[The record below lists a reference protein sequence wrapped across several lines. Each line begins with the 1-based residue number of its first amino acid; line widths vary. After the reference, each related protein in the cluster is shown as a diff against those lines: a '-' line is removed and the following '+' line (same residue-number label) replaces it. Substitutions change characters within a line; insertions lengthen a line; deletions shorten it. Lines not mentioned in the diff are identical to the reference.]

1 MDPIN
6 YNIQVKDPFES
17 SLQAAQAGVN
27 LSNLAEQQAEK
38 QRLIQQQ
45 QQMRS
50 DLATLAQNPNPT
62 ANDFA
67 SMTIK
72 YPELADHFKNTWN
85 MLDVDRQK
93 TAINQAS
100 QVYSALMTGNND
112 VAQSLLEKQAEAAKN
127 AGRADDAQHA
137 ETLAKLVQMNPATA
151 KTSAGLMLASALG
164 PDKFAENFSKISAIP
179 SAIKKGEAEAT
190 SATLEAHNKP
200 TEIDLSN
207 LTKAQALENGKIERR
222 LKVLDAQIKIADSET
237 KRQDLQLKRDQLVQ
251 KQQQL
256 TQGNTEAAQGQ
267 MDTINSTL
275 STVDKALNHPG
286 LESGTGFGG
295 DVNAF
300 FSGSDAA
307 NFRTVV
313 NTLKSQ
319 LFLAQAK
326 QTKGMGLGALSDAE
340 GARFE
345 KSVSSLETNQSPE
358 SFRESLGVIKD
369 SLLKAQ
375 RNLTAS
381 GKPQTSGGGF
391 VMSHPAFGTITEGEI
406 NKVLAEHPGYTR
418 QQVIDYIKS
427 TGGQ

>member
-27 LSNLAEQQAEK
+27 LSNFAEQQAEK

-50 DLATLAQNPNPT
+50 DLATLAQNPSPT

-85 MLDVDRQK
+85 MLDADRQK

-112 VAQSLLEKQAEAAKN
+112 VAQSLLEKQAEAARN
-127 AGRADDAQHA
+127 AGRTDDAQHA
-137 ETLAKLVQMNPATA
+137 ETLAKLVEMNPATA

-164 PDKFAENFSKISAIP
+164 PDKFAENFSKISVIP
-179 SAIKKGEAEAT
+179 SAIKKGDAEAT
-190 SATLEAHNKP
+190 SATLEAQSKP
-200 TEIDLSN
+200 TEIELSN
-207 LTKAQALENGKIERR
+207 LTKAQALENGKIERQ

-237 KRQDLQLKRDQLVQ
+237 KRQDLQLRRDQLVQ

-256 TQGNTEAAQGQ
+256 ILGNTEAAQSQ

-275 STVDKALNHPG
+275 ATVDKVLNHPG

-300 FSGSDAA
+300 FSGSEAA
-307 NFRTVV
+307 DFRAVV
-313 NTLKSQ
+313 DTLKSQ
-319 LFLAQAK
+319 QFLAQAK
-326 QTKGMGLGALSDAE
+326 ELKGMGALSDAE
-340 GARFE
+340 GARIE
-345 KSVSSLETNQSPE
+345 KAVSSLNTNQSPE
-358 SFRESLGVIKD
+358 AFKESLGVIKD

-375 RNLTAS
+375 RKLTAS
-381 GKPQTSGGGF
+381 GKPQTSGGAF
-391 VMSHPAFGTITEGEI
+391 VMSHPTFGNVTEGDI
-406 NKVLAEHPGYTR
+406 NKMLAQYPGSTR
-418 QQVIDYIKS
+418 EQVMEYLKS

>member
-85 MLDVDRQK
+85 MLDTDRQK

-127 AGRADDAQHA
+127 AGRTDDAQHA
-137 ETLAKLVQMNPATA
+137 ETLAKLVEMNPATA

-179 SAIKKGEAEAT
+179 SSIQKGEAEAT
-190 SATLEAHNKP
+190 SATLEAQNKP

-207 LTKAQALENGKIERR
+207 LTKAQALENGKIERQ
-222 LKVLDAQIKIADSET
+222 LKVLDGQIKIADSET

-256 TQGNTEAAQGQ
+256 TQGNAEAAQSQ

-275 STVDKALNHPG
+275 ATVDKVLNHPG
-286 LESGTGFGG
+286 LESGTGFGS
-295 DVNAF
+295 DINAF
-300 FSGSDAA
+300 FSGSEAA
-307 NFRTVV
+307 DFRAVV
-313 NTLKSQ
+313 DTLKSQ
-319 LFLAQAK
+319 QFLAQAK
-326 QTKGMGLGALSDAE
+326 ELKGMGALSDAE
-340 GARFE
+340 GARIE
-345 KSVSSLETNQSPE
+345 RAVSSLNTNQSPE
-358 SFRESLGVIKD
+358 AFKESLGVIKD

-375 RNLTAS
+375 RKLTAS
-381 GKPQTSGGGF
+381 GKPQTSGGAF
-391 VMSHPAFGTITEGEI
+391 VMSHPTFGNVTEGDI
-406 NKVLAEHPGYTR
+406 NKMLAQYPGTTR
-418 QQVIDYIKS
+418 EQVMEYLKS